1 MTSAEKITKCS
12 NRTKEGGNPSLSKTM
27 FNVLEQ
33 ILVGEHLSKKKTA
46 PFHRS
51 KSDAEALETMVS
63 IFIGG
68 IVSTHTNM
76 VNGPEGNISIEF

>member
-12 NRTKEGGNPSLSKTM
+12 NKTKEGGNPSLSKTM

-33 ILVGEHLSKKKTA
+33 IMVGEHLSKKKTP

-51 KSDAEALETMVS
+51 KTDAEALERMVS

-68 IVSTHTNM
+68 IVSTHTNV
-76 VNGPEGNISIEF
+76 VNGPEGNIFIEF